1 MEIPALENYRSDIL
15 FSRNKFSQK
24 IYKIHHDFNGQI
36 LIRILGFSKILWSE
50 TSLATYLGYELHWG
64 GNFHFPEFILAII
77 EGVFHD
83 IIEAFSLLKKCIS
96 FFRMFLDYIDFFHS
110 TKSTLFLVYLF
121 FFEQIKNRLNR
132 EQVDLI
138 ENKLD

>member
-77 EGVFHD
+77 EGVFSRYNRGFFSVKKMYF
-83 IIEAFSLLKKCIS
+83 IFPNVSRITSTFFTRLNQPYSLFIYFSL
-96 FFRMFLDYIDFFHS
+96 
-110 TKSTLFLVYLF
+110 
-121 FFEQIKNRLNR
+121 NR
-132 EQVDLI
+132 
-138 ENKLD
+138 